1 MKKNNQSIHGLSD
14 GKGLFW
20 SLRSLINPSRDI
32 TLNPNDG
39 VFEEEH
45 VEVQTPVRQYRKQA
59 PVKSPHQTYS
69 IGGQVA
75 QIYTQT
81 LGREFAILG

>member
-14 GKGLFW
+14 GTGLFW
-20 SLRSLINPSRDI
+20 SLRSFISPSRDI
-32 TLNPNDG
+32 TLNPKEG
-39 VFEEEH
+39 VFEEEQD
-45 VEVQTPVRQYRKQA
+45 ESQTPVRQYRKRT
-59 PVKSPHQTYS
+59 PPKSAHQTYS

-81 LGREFAILG
+81 LGRQFAILG